1 MSLRLDRRAGQSI
14 TIPGETPSDDVV
26 VKVHSIEIGP
36 SGTPRVRLEVA
47 AHPEQGIF
55 RTELWQRLER
65 EQAADGRSR
74 GG

>member
-14 TIPGETPSDDVV
+14 TIPGETPSEDVV

-36 SGTPRVRLEVA
+36 SGVPRVRLEVK
-47 AHPEQGIF
+47 AHEEQGIF

-65 EQAADGRSR
+65 EDGA
-74 GG
+74 GGRPRRN